1 MSSPIC
7 RFLAGALCL
16 LGVVGCG
23 TPKAQLE
30 GRLLE
35 DGQPMQWKESTPL
48 EVRAAC
54 PGASPDKPG
63 LSFEATVD
71 KDGHFTLRA
80 PDGGGIPPGDY
91 TFAVRTTA
99 DRPGVKQSVPQLLG
113 LTDPAK
119 SPLKYKVTADS
130 KQRIA
135 IDLKKETVEREP

>member
-1 MSSPIC
+1 MSSPLC
-7 RFLAGALCL
+7 RFIVSALFL

-23 TPKAQLE
+23 APKAQLE

-35 DGQPMQWKESTPL
+35 DGQPLQWKEATPL
-48 EVRAAC
+48 EVRAAR
-54 PGASPDKPG
+54 PGDTDDKPG
-63 LSFEATVD
+63 LSFAAMVD
-71 KDGHFTLRA
+71 KDGHFTLKA

-99 DRPGVKQSVPQLLG
+99 QRPGVGQSVPQLMG

-119 SPLKYKVTADS
+119 SPMKYTVTADA

-135 IDLKKETVEREP
+135 IDLKKKTVVREP